1 MGLRVSLARLEA
13 KSIFLSISPLLLLNL
28 SIVQEMLLVISL
40 IFFRLIQPSQ
50 TTSVKKYQII
60 EMHSSNIFI

>member
-28 SIVQEMLLVISL
+28 SIVQEMLLVIS
-40 IFFRLIQPSQ
+40 IIQPSQ